1 VHVANIGRPALA
13 LLRGGYGG
21 SWPLLSETPGDRVGS
36 SPISWGGGGGMKG
49 IAWVQAQDDALRAGW
64 CNPRVSG
71 QDIAIALGVTHAAV
85 HHRARKLGLGRIE
98 YSPEAPRLFKIDG
111 KVAVVWTPGDGGH
124 LIKIDRSDLD
134 WFLTYPGGW
143 YAHAEHGGHY
153 VYSREKPHQKL
164 HRLLLDATPSQ
175 LVDHENRNG
184 LDNTRSNLR
193 LVTPAQNCHNSGPRR
208 RARSAYK
215 GVWLH
220 RPTGLFGGCVKGPDG
235 HRHSIGY
242 YRTEEEAARAHDAL
256 AKMFR
261 HEYAF
266 LNLPEHQLSDD
277 DIMRHPSLRRA
288 YVRVMRHRLQD
299 AA

>member
-1 VHVANIGRPALA
+1 M
-13 LLRGGYGG
+13 
-21 SWPLLSETPGDRVGS
+21 T
-36 SPISWGGGGGMKG
+36 G
-49 IAWVQAQDDALRAGW
+49 IAWVPAQDDALRAGW
-64 CNPRVSG
+64 CNPRVTG
-71 QDIAIALGVTHAAV
+71 FDIAITLDVPFYAV
-85 HHRARKLGLGRIE
+85 HHRARKLGLGRKA
-98 YSPEAPRLFKIDG
+98 YSPEAPKLLKIERET
-111 KVAVVWTPGDGGH
+111 AVVWVSGAGGH

-143 YAHAEHGGHY
+143 YVHAEHGGYY
-153 VYSREKPHQKL
+153 VYARSRPFRKL
-164 HRLLLDATPSQ
+164 HRLLLDAKPGQ
-175 LVDHENRNG
+175 LVDHKNRDG

-193 LVTPAQNCHNSGPRR
+193 LATSTQNAHNSGPRGH
-208 RARSAYK
+208 ARSTYK

-220 RPTGLFGGCVKGPDG
+220 RLSGLFCGCVKGPDG